1 VGAKFGEVMPT
12 ISRSALVMYSVD
24 QMYQLINDIPAYP
37 KFLPDCNDSKVIE
50 QDEQSVTAALLVSKG
65 GLSKWFTTRNTLISN
80 EKIHLSLVDGP
91 FKKLEGYWL
100 LTPLSDEACKVSLEL
115 EYEFSNKLV
124 SLAFGKVFGH
134 FSNSLVQV
142 FTQRAKEIYGVNV

>member
-1 VGAKFGEVMPT
+1 MPT

-37 KFLPDCNDSKVIE
+37 NFLPDCNDSRVIS
-50 QDEQSVTAALLVSKG
+50 QDDQSVTAALLVSKG
-65 GLSKWFTTRNTLISN
+65 GLSKWFTTKNTLISN
-80 EKIHLSLVDGP
+80 EKIHLSLVNGP

-100 LTPLSDEACKVSLEL
+100 LTALSDDACKVSLEL

-142 FTQRAKEIYGVNV
+142 FTQRAKEIYGDNI

>member
-1 VGAKFGEVMPT
+1 MPT

-37 KFLPDCNDSKVIE
+37 NFLPDCNDSRVIR
-50 QDEQSVTAALLVSKG
+50 QDDQSVTAALLVSKG
-65 GLSKWFTTRNTLISN
+65 GLSKWFTTKNTLISN
-80 EKIHLSLVDGP
+80 EKIHLSLVNGP

-100 LTPLSDEACKVSLEL
+100 LTALSDDACKVSLEL

-142 FTQRAKEIYGVNV
+142 FTQRAKEIYGDNI

>member
-1 VGAKFGEVMPT
+1 MPT
-12 ISRSALVMYSVD
+12 ISRSALVMHNVN
-24 QMYQLINDIPAYP
+24 QMYELINDIVAYP
-37 KFLPDCNDSKVIE
+37 SFLPDCDDSKVIS
-50 QDEQSVTAALLVSKG
+50 QDDDTVTAALLVSKG
-65 GLSKWFTTRNTLISN
+65 GLSKWFTTKNTFISN
-80 EKIHLSLVDGP
+80 EKIKLSLVDGP

-124 SLAFGKVFGH
+124 SLAFGKVFNH

-142 FTQRAKEIYGVNV
+142 FIQRAKQVYGVNH

>member
-1 VGAKFGEVMPT
+1 MPT

-37 KFLPDCNDSKVIE
+37 DFLPGCNDSKVVSKN
-50 QDEQSVTAALLVSKG
+50 EQSVIAALLVSKG
-65 GLSKWFTTRNTLISN
+65 GLSKWFTTKNTLISN
-80 EKIHLSLVDGP
+80 DKIHLSLVDGP
-91 FKKLEGYWL
+91 FKKLEGYWI
-100 LTPLSDEACKVSLEL
+100 LTSLSDDACKVSLEL

-142 FTQRAKEIYGVNV
+142 FTERAKAIYGVNV

>member
-1 VGAKFGEVMPT
+1 MC
-12 ISRSALVMYSVD
+12 IRD
-24 QMYQLINDIPAYP
+24 R
-37 KFLPDCNDSKVIE
+37 VIDE
-50 QDEQSVTAALLVSKG
+50 DEQSVTAALLVSKG
-65 GLSKWFTTRNTLISN
+65 GLSKWFTTKNTLISN

-100 LTPLSDEACKVSLEL
+100 LTPLSDDACKVSLEL

>member
-1 VGAKFGEVMPT
+1 MGATCGVVMPT

-37 KFLPDCNDSKVIE
+37 TFLPDCNDSKVIDE
-50 QDEQSVTAALLVSKG
+50 NEQSVTAALLVSKG
-65 GLSKWFTTRNTLISN
+65 GLSKWFTTKNTLISN

-100 LTPLSDEACKVSLEL
+100 LTPLADDACKVSLEL
-115 EYEFSNKLV
+115 EYEFSNKIV

-142 FTQRAKEIYGVNV
+142 FTQRAKEVYGVNA

>member
-1 VGAKFGEVMPT
+1 MPT
-12 ISRSALVMYSVD
+12 ISRSALVMHNVD
-24 QMYQLINDIPAYP
+24 QMYELINDIVAYP
-37 KFLPDCNDSKVIE
+37 SFLPDCDDSKVIS
-50 QDEQSVTAALLVSKG
+50 QDDDTVTAALLVSKG
-65 GLSKWFTTRNTLISN
+65 GLSKWFTTKNTFISN
-80 EKIHLSLVDGP
+80 EKIKLSLVDGP

-124 SLAFGKVFGH
+124 SLAFGKVFNH

-142 FTQRAKEIYGVNV
+142 FIQRAKQVYGVNH